1 MTNDLRD
8 FGTTITAC
16 NPSQNDD
23 GGNQTIYGERAL
35 WRAVITQALMDVASN
50 STKTI
55 DKVERARAT
64 AWFSLRNPDFIT
76 VCHCAD
82 LDPIYVLQ
90 QAKAAISRGCSW
102 RKESARNQLR
112 KQQRHTAQPDTPN
125 TPPSSAQ
132 IISLRGI

>member
-8 FGTTITAC
+8 FGATITAS
-16 NPSQNDD
+16 NPTQNDD
-23 GGNQTIYGERAL
+23 GGNKTMCGEHAL

-50 STKTI
+50 SSKTI

-82 LDPIYVLQ
+82 LDPAYVLQ
-90 QAKAAISRGCSW
+90 QAKAAIARGCAW
-102 RKESARNQLR
+102 RKESAKTALR
-112 KQQRHTAQPDTPN
+112 KQQQRTTTSTPTAA
-125 TPPSSAQ
+125 PSSAT
-132 IISLRGI
+132 ILSLRGV